1 MAWFLFVLL
10 SLATFRATRLVV
22 HDDFPPIRWA
32 RDRITRPE
40 WLHDLVT
47 CHWCASA
54 YISGAGV
61 LGSMW
66 LLPHGCPLPVFMWF
80 ATWSVGAALVGITNK
95 LSL

>member
-1 MAWFLFVLL
+1 MRAWLILVLL

-22 HDDFPPIRWA
+22 RDDFPPIKWA

-54 YISGAGV
+54 YLSGAGV
-61 LGSMW
+61 LGLMF
-66 LLPHGCPLPVFMWF
+66 LPGGCPLPVLMWF
-80 ATWSVGAALVGITNK
+80 ATWGVGASLVH
-95 LSL
+95 LMDRV